1 MKKNEDKP
9 AIKRLVIFKRLFL
22 LVFEKNNKGKKI
34 IDEL

>member
-9 AIKRLVIFKRLFL
+9 AIKRLVIFKRLFA
-22 LVFEKNNKGKKI
+22 LVFEKKSKGMKM